1 MATKTTK
8 TKPTP
13 APSMS
18 RLAQSDFVYSKP
30 MPLRAFAA
38 DNRQIIGS
46 LAGVHDNSLSTS
58 RSPSPNAVPSQK
70 RDTQYIDGLRFSMS
84 PSISSRPSPKEQM
97 VQMLVAIRRAS
108 WPRR

>member
-1 MATKTTK
+1 MTTKTTK
-8 TKPTP
+8 TQPIP

-18 RLAQSDFVYSKP
+18 QLAQSDFVYSKP
-30 MPLRAFAA
+30 MPLRAFDV

-46 LAGVHDNSLSTS
+46 PAGIDDSLPTS
-58 RSPSPNAVPSQK
+58 RSSSPNAVPSQK

-84 PSISSRPSPKEQM
+84 PSAPAHPSRKEQM

-108 WPRR
+108 RSRR

>member
-8 TKPTP
+8 TQPTP

-30 MPLRAFAA
+30 MPLRAFDA

-46 LAGVHDNSLSTS
+46 PAGIDDSLPTS
-58 RSPSPNAVPSQK
+58 RSSSPNAVPSQK

-84 PSISSRPSPKEQM
+84 PSAPARPSRKEQM

-108 WPRR
+108 RSRR